1 MDQFFAILGPGHDWR
16 LIALAAML
24 CVVGLCAAFWLMN
37 RAWAWGGAR
46 RRGPGMLAAV
56 TAAGTVWA
64 SHCLIMQSFVGGA
77 EAPVTYDPLLTALSF
92 VIGMAAI
99 PLSVGVSL
107 LEDSRRM
114 KALGGLIGLL
124 GVAAMH
130 YIGLAGLRTPAEVQ
144 WNLPFVALSIVAG
157 MAVAGGAGF
166 AYRRGPVRSLALLSL
181 ADAVAITLLHLLG
194 LAAITVNPDVVRPYA
209 AGFAPS
215 LINGATLA
223 AVIAI
228 AWAVGLTAW
237 MNHLSRSGALKQLR
251 DAVESMPDGMAFFD
265 SEDRLVLWNARYAA
279 VNPELAA
286 HLKPGLSFRD
296 ILQIGMDEGRYDDAI
311 GREDEWLEERL
322 TVRRQTFVSLE
333 QRVLGDQWLRVQDRR
348 TGEGG
353 VVTVCTDITDLKRD
367 AEALAQARDAAQSAS
382 VAKSQFLANMSHE
395 IRTPLNG
402 VIGLTQALAKT
413 ELDAEQQEILD
424 LIQSSGRT
432 LQTLL
437 SDILD
442 LARVESGKLELSED
456 DFDLA
461 RTVREAAQLY
471 AENAR
476 DKHLDYN
483 IDIDVGD
490 DLWVRGD
497 PVRLKQILTNLI
509 SNAIKFTQQGFV
521 SLTVQRG
528 PLRDGAPTLC
538 FAVED
543 TGLGF
548 DAATRERLFQRFEQA
563 DGGITRRFG
572 GSGLGLSICRQLA
585 EMMGGELDCESE
597 PGGGSAFI
605 LTLPLVV
612 AAARPGADAGATP
625 AALADSGR
633 GVRVLAADDHPT
645 NRRVIELILAQADAE
660 VTLVENGRE
669 ALDAFRV
676 GVFDLVLMDMQMP
689 VMDGLTATQEIRLHE
704 AAMGAARTPVVM
716 LTANAMPEHIV
727 AGQAAGADRHLP
739 KPFDAA
745 DLLAMAADPAALLRD
760 QAQAA

>member
-1 MDQFFAILGPGHDWR
+1 MDRFFASLSQGHDWR
-16 LIALAAML
+16 LIVLAAMASVL
-24 CVVGLCAAFWLMN
+24 GLCASFWLMS
-37 RAWAWGGAR
+37 RAWTWGAK
-46 RRGPGMLAAV
+46 RGRAPGLLAAF

-64 SHCLIMQSFVGGA
+64 SHCLVMQSFIGSA
-77 EAPVTYDPLLTALSF
+77 EAPVTYDPALTLLSLA
-92 VIGMAAI
+92 IGMAAI
-99 PLSVGVSL
+99 PLSVGASL

-114 KALGGLIGLL
+114 KAVGGLLGLL

-130 YIGLAGLRTPAEVQ
+130 YIGLAGLRTPAAVE
-144 WNLPFVALSIVAG
+144 WNLPVLAASVLLS
-157 MAVAGGAGF
+157 AVVTTSAGF
-166 AYRRGPVRSLALLSL
+166 TYRRGKARSLALLSL
-181 ADAVAITLLHLLG
+181 ADALAMTLLYCLS
-194 LAAITVNPDVVRPYA
+194 LAAMTLNAEVAVPYA
-209 AGFAPS
+209 PGVS
-215 LINGATLA
+215 TSVIDGVTLA
-223 AVIAI
+223 AAVII
-228 AWAVGLTAW
+228 IWAVGLTAW
-237 MNHLSRSGALKQLR
+237 MNHLSRTGALKQLR

-265 SEDRLVLWNARYAA
+265 TEDRLVLWNARYAA
-279 VNPELAA
+279 VNPELAV
-286 HLKPGLSFRD
+286 HLKPGLSFRE
-296 ILQIGMDEGRYDDAI
+296 ILQIGIDEGRYDDAI
-311 GREDEWLEERL
+311 GREEEWLEERL

-367 AEALAQARDAAQSAS
+367 AEALALARDAAQSAS

-483 IDIDVGD
+483 IDIDVGE

-497 PVRLKQILTNLI
+497 SVRLKQILTNLI
-509 SNAIKFTQQGFV
+509 SNAIKFTEKGFV

-528 PLRDGAPTLC
+528 RLRDGAPALA

-548 DAATRERLFQRFEQA
+548 DADTRDRLFQRFEQA

-585 EMMGGELDCESE
+585 EMMGGDLDCESA
-597 PGGGSAFI
+597 PGGGSTFI
-605 LTLPLVV
+605 LTLPLISAAKTGGEV
-612 AAARPGADAGATP
+612 AAAPAGP
-625 AALADSGR
+625 VSGDR
-633 GVRVLAADDHPT
+633 RIRILAADDHPT

-716 LTANAMPEHIV
+716 LTANAMPEHIA